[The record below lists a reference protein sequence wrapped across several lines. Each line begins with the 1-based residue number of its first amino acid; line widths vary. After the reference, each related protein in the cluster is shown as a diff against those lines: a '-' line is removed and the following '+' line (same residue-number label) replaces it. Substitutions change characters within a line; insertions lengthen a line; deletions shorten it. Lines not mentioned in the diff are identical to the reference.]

1 MNTAGRRHS
10 AANGTQYQEA
20 HMSHRSVARMALLGL
35 AAIVL
40 QACGHPQ
47 DDLRTGGIPDD
58 YRTRHPIQLA
68 EVEQS
73 VDIPVATGDRT
84 LPIGTQDVVSGFV
97 SEYRTSGAGMLRIA
111 YPSGSA
117 NAAAAQGLRRKF
129 RQLVLQSGIA
139 SSRISE
145 STYAAAG
152 DDSVAAVRL
161 SFRAIKA
168 TTTPCGQWPEDIL
181 HSPDNTNWHNFG
193 CATQNNLAAQ
203 IANPTDLVS
212 PRAMTPI
219 DAKRRTTVIELYR
232 NGKSTASN

>member
-1 MNTAGRRHS
+1 MSTAGLDHS
-10 AANGTQYQEA
+10 AATGTKSQEA
-20 HMSHRSVARMALLGL
+20 PMSHLSAARMALLGL
-35 AAIVL
+35 AVILL

-73 VDIPVATGDRT
+73 IDIPVASGDRA

-97 SEYRTSGAGMLRIA
+97 SEYRTSGAGVLRIA

-129 RQLVLQSGIA
+129 RQLVLQSGVA

-145 STYAAAG
+145 GTYTATG
-152 DDSVAAVRL
+152 DDSVAPVRL

-168 TTTPCGQWPEDIL
+168 STGPCGQWPEDIL
-181 HSPDNTNWHNFG
+181 HSPNNTNWENFG

-212 PRAMTPI
+212 PRAMTAI

>member
-1 MNTAGRRHS
+1 
-10 AANGTQYQEA
+10 
-20 HMSHRSVARMALLGL
+20 MAVLGL
-35 AAIVL
+35 AAILL

-73 VDIPVATGDRT
+73 VDIPVASGDRN
-84 LPIGTQDVVSGFV
+84 LPIGTQDVVSGFFA
-97 SEYRTSGAGMLRIA
+97 EYRTSGAGVLRIA

-129 RQLVLQSGIA
+129 RQLALQSGIA

-152 DDSVAAVRL
+152 DDNVAPVHL

-168 TTTPCGQWPEDIL
+168 ATSPCGQWPEDIL
-181 HSPDNTNWHNFG
+181 HSPENKNWENFG
-193 CATQNNLAAQ
+193 CASQNNLAAQ

-232 NGKSTASN
+232 SGKATDSN